1 MGKEAC
7 IIEELLRLE
16 GYLTVNTFEESDM
29 VTINTNQ
36 VTVEHSPDESTSRN
50 GLSEFAGFLANPRA
64 LRRGGPATQAG
75 RCQKRRG
82 LLYRMAQ
89 IEVNRLLRAEIEVRG
104 SK

>member
-1 MGKEAC
+1 M
-7 IIEELLRLE
+7 IEEPLRSG
-16 GYLTVNTFEESDM
+16 GYLTVYAIEESNM

-36 VTVEHSPDESTSRN
+36 LNARQPPAENNSRN

-64 LRRGGPATQAG
+64 LKRGGPATQAG

-104 SK
+104 GK